1 MVGQWGTLAGKV
13 TASGKET
20 TNMSK
25 CEGYRTGLVEIN
37 VEERPDT
44 EAVLVEIVAL
54 GALWPSLDGK
64 F

>member
-1 MVGQWGTLAGKV
+1 
-13 TASGKET
+13 
-20 TNMSK
+20 MSK